1 MRSIIYIKT
10 PRFDDPWEGKVTDAG
25 FRIDLPML
33 MLWLDRHVP
42 KAKSFIGKVDRNGH
56 ITGKYREIIKKY
68 ADDLI
73 KIKK

>member
-33 MLWLDRHVP
+33 MLWLDRHKP
-42 KAKSFIGKVDRNGH
+42 TSTAFKGKTDSKGFLKEKYKKIIRDYEAK
-56 ITGKYREIIKKY
+56 
-68 ADDLI
+68 
-73 KIKK
+73 

>member
-33 MLWLDRHVP
+33 MLWLDRHKP
-42 KAKSFIGKVDRNGH
+42 TSPHFKGKTDSKGFL
-56 ITGKYREIIKKY
+56 KKEFKDIIKNYEVK
-68 ADDLI
+68 
-73 KIKK
+73 